1 MKNLYGNNKMQHPGR
16 SCLFHSQHTEG
27 HFWFGN
33 QKVLDMKNGLSR
45 NFVFLAPETYV
56 ILRVGVSSKSS

>member
-1 MKNLYGNNKMQHPGR
+1 MQHPGR
-16 SCLFHSQHTEG
+16 SCFFQSQYTED

-56 ILRVGVSSKSS
+56 ILRDRLSSCQINFFKKWI